1 MSCPVSQRY
10 EIRQKKRGKEEKQN
24 DGQVSHSCL
33 EIGIFNKEEY
43 KMTKSSEKREMC
55 YPTNYTLRVGEF
67 GLKRLYHPAV
77 LILVVMED
85 SEGQNE

>member
-1 MSCPVSQRY
+1 
-10 EIRQKKRGKEEKQN
+10 
-24 DGQVSHSCL
+24 
-33 EIGIFNKEEY
+33 
-43 KMTKSSEKREMC
+43 MTKSSEKREMC